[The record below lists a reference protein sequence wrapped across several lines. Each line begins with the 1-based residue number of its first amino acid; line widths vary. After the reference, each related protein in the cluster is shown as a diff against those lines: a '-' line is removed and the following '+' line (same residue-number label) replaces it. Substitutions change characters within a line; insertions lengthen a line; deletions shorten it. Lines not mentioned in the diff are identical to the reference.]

1 MSTFIGQLVGFAVIV
16 WIITKFVVPP
26 MRKLMADQRQAVAT
40 QLDESAKAT
49 QRLAAADQHHAA
61 RVAEGKADAQHVV
74 AEARADSVRIGEA
87 LHVQADVEADRIL
100 VQGGQ
105 QAALLRA
112 QTIRQLRGELGGESV
127 RRASELVR
135 AYVADPAAQSSTVDR
150 FLDEL
155 EAMAPAASASE
166 VSSSDMRSASRE
178 ALATVIGRFDSTSGS
193 LSADELST
201 TAGELADVA
210 KLLLREPI
218 LARHLAE
225 ASGETEA
232 KQELLQRLLGSK
244 VGGPTLEVLA
254 TAVSQRWSR
263 TGDFVDSVEHLAQLS
278 LLVRADRENQAEEVA
293 EQLFRFGRL
302 LNSEP
307 QLNTLLGDYSKPAEA
322 RVSLLR
328 DVVGKAGGG
337 NATAGALLAQTV
349 ELLRGDRV
357 DDAVTELAQLAIAR
371 RGEVVAEVGAAAEL
385 TDAQRTRLTAVLT
398 RIYHHPVSVQ
408 LHVDPALLGGLS
420 VAVADEVIDGT
431 LSSRLAAAET
441 KLPD

>member
-16 WIITKFVVPP
+16 WIIGKYVVPP
-26 MRKLMADQRQAVAT
+26 VRKMMADQRQAVAT
-40 QLDESAKAT
+40 QLEESAKAT

-74 AEARADSVRIGEA
+74 SEARADSVRIGEA
-87 LHVQADVEADRIL
+87 LRAQADVEAERI
-100 VQGGQ
+100 VAQGGQ
-105 QAALLRA
+105 QSSLLRA
-112 QTIRQLRGELGGESV
+112 QMVRQLRGELGGAAVS
-127 RRASELVR
+127 RARELVS

-155 EAMAPAASASE
+155 ESMAPADSAPD
-166 VSSSDMRSASRE
+166 VDSSDMRSASRD
-178 ALATVIGRFDSTSGS
+178 ALAAVVGKFDSIAGS
-193 LSADELST
+193 LSVDELST
-201 TAGELADVA
+201 TADDLAAVA
-210 KLLLREPI
+210 KLLVREPI

-232 KQELLQRLLGSK
+232 KKQLLQRVLGGK
-244 VGGPTLEVLA
+244 VGASTLDVLD
-254 TAVSQRWSR
+254 TAASVRWSS
-263 TGDFVDSVEHLAQLS
+263 TSDFVDSVEELARLS
-278 LLVRADRENQAEEVA
+278 LLVRAERENQAEEVA

-302 LNSEP
+302 LNAEP

-322 RVSLLR
+322 RVALLR
-328 DVVGKAGGG
+328 DVLGKAGGG

-349 ELLRGDRV
+349 ELLRGDRA

-431 LSSRLAAAET
+431 LSSRLSAAET

>member
-16 WIITKFVVPP
+16 WIITKYVVPP
-26 MRKLMADQRQAVAT
+26 VRKMMADQRQVVAT
-40 QLDESAKAT
+40 QLEESAKAT

-74 AEARADSVRIGEA
+74 AEARADSVRIGEQLRA
-87 LHVQADVEADRIL
+87 QADVDAERIK

-105 QAALLRA
+105 QASLLRA

-127 RRASELVR
+127 RRAGEIVR
-135 AYVADPAAQSSTVDR
+135 AYVADPANQSGTVDR
-150 FLDEL
+150 FIDEL
-155 EAMAPAASASE
+155 ESMAPAASAPA
-166 VSSSDMRSASRE
+166 VAASDMRSASRD
-178 ALATVIGRFDSTSGS
+178 ALAAVVARFDSLSGS
-193 LSADELST
+193 LSADQLST
-201 TAGELADVA
+201 LSDELAAVA

-225 ASGETEA
+225 ATGEAEA
-232 KQELLQRLLGSK
+232 KKQLLQKVLGGKVGSGTLELLD
-244 VGGPTLEVLA
+244 
-254 TAVSQRWSR
+254 TAVSVRWSS
-263 TGDFVDSVEHLAQLS
+263 TGDFVDSVEHVARLS
-278 LLVRADRENQAEEVA
+278 LLVRADKENQAEEVA
-293 EQLFRFGRL
+293 EQLFRCGRL

-328 DVVGKAGGG
+328 DVLGKAGGG

-349 ELLRGDRV
+349 ELLRGDRA
-357 DDAVTELAQLAIAR
+357 DDAVQDLAELAIAR
-371 RGEVVAEVGAAAEL
+371 RGELVAEVSAAAEL
-385 TDAQRTRLTAVLT
+385 TDAQRTRLTAVLA

-408 LHVDPALLGGLS
+408 LHVNPELLGGLS
-420 VAVADEVIDGT
+420 VSVADEVIDGT
-431 LSSRLAAAET
+431 LSARLAAAET

>member
-16 WIITKFVVPP
+16 WIIGKYVVPP
-26 MRKLMADQRQAVAT
+26 VRKMMADQRQAVAT
-40 QLDESAKAT
+40 QLEESAKAT

-74 AEARADSVRIGEA
+74 SEARADSVRIGEA
-87 LHVQADVEADRIL
+87 LRAQADVEAERI
-100 VQGGQ
+100 VAQGGQ
-105 QAALLRA
+105 QSSLLRA
-112 QTIRQLRGELGGESV
+112 QMVRQLRGELGGAAVS
-127 RRASELVR
+127 RARELVS
-135 AYVADPAAQSSTVDR
+135 AYVSDPAAQSSTVDR

-155 EAMAPAASASE
+155 ESMAPADSAPD
-166 VSSSDMRSASRE
+166 VDSSDMRSASRD
-178 ALATVIGRFDSTSGS
+178 ALAAVVGRFDSISGS
-193 LSADELST
+193 LSVDELST
-201 TAGELADVA
+201 TADDLAAVA
-210 KLLLREPI
+210 KLLVREPI

-232 KQELLQRLLGSK
+232 KKQLLQRVLGGK
-244 VGGPTLEVLA
+244 VGASTLDVLD
-254 TAVSQRWSR
+254 TAASVRWSS
-263 TGDFVDSVEHLAQLS
+263 TSDFVDSVEELARLS
-278 LLVRADRENQAEEVA
+278 LLVRAERENQAEEVA

-302 LNSEP
+302 LNAEP

-322 RVSLLR
+322 RVALLR
-328 DVVGKAGGG
+328 DVLGKAGGG

-349 ELLRGDRV
+349 ELLRGDRA

-431 LSSRLAAAET
+431 LSSRLSAAET

>member
-16 WIITKFVVPP
+16 WIITKYVVPP
-26 MRKLMADQRQAVAT
+26 VRKLMADQRQAVAT

-74 AEARADSVRIGEA
+74 AEARTDSVRIGEQLRA
-87 LHVQADVEADRIL
+87 QADVEADRIV

-105 QAALLRA
+105 QASLLRA
-112 QTIRQLRGELGGESV
+112 QTIRQLRGELGTESV

-135 AYVADPAAQSSTVDR
+135 DYVADPAAQSSTVDR

-155 EAMAPAASASE
+155 ESMAPASTAPEIA
-166 VSSSDMRSASRE
+166 SSDMRSASRE
-178 ALATVIGRFDSTSGS
+178 ALGTVVGRFDSAAGS

-201 TAGELADVA
+201 TADELAAVA

-232 KQELLQRLLGSK
+232 KKQLLQRLLGGQ
-244 VGGPTLEVLA
+244 VGAGTLEVLN

-263 TGDFVDSVEHLAQLS
+263 TGDFVDSVEHLARLS
-278 LLVRADRENQAEEVA
+278 LLVRAERENQAEEVA

-307 QLNTLLGDYSKPAEA
+307 QLNTLLGDYSKPAQA

-328 DVVGKAGGG
+328 DVLGKAGGG
-337 NATAGALLAQTV
+337 NPTAGALLAQTV
-349 ELLRGDRV
+349 ELLRGDRA

-385 TDAQRTRLTAVLT
+385 TDTQRTRLTAVLT

>member
-16 WIITKFVVPP
+16 WIITKYVVPP
-26 MRKLMADQRQAVAT
+26 VRKMMADQRQVVAT
-40 QLDESAKAT
+40 QLEESAKAT

-74 AEARADSVRIGEA
+74 AEARADSVRIGEQLRA
-87 LHVQADVEADRIL
+87 QADVDAERIK

-105 QAALLRA
+105 QASLLRA

-127 RRASELVR
+127 RRAGEIVR
-135 AYVADPAAQSSTVDR
+135 AYVADPANQSGTVDR
-150 FLDEL
+150 FIDEL
-155 EAMAPAASASE
+155 ESMAPAASAPA
-166 VSSSDMRSASRE
+166 VAASDMRSASRD
-178 ALATVIGRFDSTSGS
+178 ALAAVVARFDSLSGS
-193 LSADELST
+193 MSADQLST
-201 TAGELADVA
+201 LSDELAAVA

-225 ASGETEA
+225 ATGEAEA
-232 KQELLQRLLGSK
+232 KKQLLQKVLGGKVGSGTLELLD
-244 VGGPTLEVLA
+244 
-254 TAVSQRWSR
+254 TAVSVRWSS
-263 TGDFVDSVEHLAQLS
+263 TGDFVDSVEHVARLS
-278 LLVRADRENQAEEVA
+278 LLVRADKENQAEEVA
-293 EQLFRFGRL
+293 EQLFRCGRL

-328 DVVGKAGGG
+328 DVLGKAGGG

-349 ELLRGDRV
+349 ELLRGDRA
-357 DDAVTELAQLAIAR
+357 DDAVQDLAELAIAR
-371 RGEVVAEVGAAAEL
+371 RGELVAEVSAAAEL
-385 TDAQRTRLTAVLT
+385 TDAQRTRLTAVLA

-408 LHVDPALLGGLS
+408 LHVNPELLGGLS
-420 VAVADEVIDGT
+420 VSVADEVIDGT
-431 LSSRLAAAET
+431 LSARLAAAET